1 LLLESGQSLFA
12 GLAKDRFKMSLGDF
26 NFEIFLPLFRM
37 PFVEYSII
45 FLNFNPIYLLL
56 SSVHIR
62 LLSHQLITVYISTE

>member
-1 LLLESGQSLFA
+1 
-12 GLAKDRFKMSLGDF
+12 MSLGDF

-62 LLSHQLITVYISTE
+62 LLSHQLITVYICTE